1 MGRINLGSLFVDR
14 NLENLLSR
22 VDTVIGALDKKTVQF
37 TSEKDLTSQA
47 LKEFSN
53 TLDNENTES
62 KDSTIEQLLQ
72 KITIPAQRVARY
84 HIYDELY
91 RTVQL
96 IKRIVKCYIDY
107 TLQKDTITGN
117 IIVYTESGEKKADSS
132 KINIYKNFEENV
144 TKHFQLE
151 EHLKHKILPHLLRY
165 GDTFIEIIDLKND
178 IGNLPAPTLKKDTLS
193 PGSNNDVKPITEDL
207 EYIKT
212 KLNYYSSNPSIKTDV
227 EKDCINTLVNSIFEF
242 GEGDVF
248 ETEMLQ
254 ENYDY
259 IEEFVDNKNQ
269 QKSKN
274 IDSFEEKQLNQFI
287 LRYHDPKNIAILQ
300 TSYNNTVIGYVE
312 VKENQ
317 QVEVYPGIGMQ
328 FASVIKQISALSK
341 NKGDDHNVI
350 VRKIVYRV
358 IQKIAENAKVFKI
371 PSPGK
376 TPTAINK
383 DFENMLQAKLG
394 DELFYLI
401 KKLYFEADPDRDRI
415 SKVFIRFISNERM
428 VHICYNPIDY
438 SPYGTSIID
447 ALVYPGKLYLLSQ
460 LSNMV
465 SKLSRASLIRKWILE
480 QGPRE
485 QGTNLIQKL
494 TRQLRNQRITVDDIV
509 SFKSIPKILSDYKDL
524 ILLSKK
530 GQRYVDVEIQSMGD
544 PNIKTQD
551 LEDSRKELI
560 AISGCPAPYLGYN
573 DVVDL
578 REQLVSINVN
588 FATEIITI
596 QNLINCGA
604 SQLND
609 KLALLLG
616 YKEQPSSYI
625 KPSLKPPV
633 VLVLQLL
640 ESIISSLGNI
650 QASFA
655 GAGVPYN
662 PYYLM
667 RKFVTNLNWDEFE
680 EEAKEY
686 ILKKKALESATT
698 PPEGGM
704 Y

>member
-686 ILKKKALESATT
+686 ILKKKALESGTT